1 MKEVLVYVSP
11 DKALKTE
18 VHNVPIPTPGPDQ
31 VVIRNVVVGTN
42 PKDWKYP
49 VIRAIVSQDASLL
62 QVLNSIQAAVRSRD
76 TNPQVHSTD
85 CIRPR

>member
-18 VHNVPIPTPGPDQ
+18 IHNAPIPTPGPDQ

-49 VIRAIVSQDASLL
+49 VIRAIVSQSSSLRIL
-62 QVLNSIQAAVRSRD
+62 KRTAQQFAVVAED
-76 TNPQVHSTD
+76 HGD
-85 CIRPR
+85 H